1 MCSDHKKWTKQ
12 QRMSRWLLFFNLV
25 LVAQTLCAQS
35 VYVPHGFKGPL
46 FFDISGRLLPSKDGA
61 RVYRI
66 FREVGDANKKKDK
79 IEIDET
85 GRILEFKQPNL
96 YFYFEDH
103 FITGE
108 IKTHGH
114 VWVTAIHQESGLGL
128 YSWKLH
134 LVGECRWYHFNG
146 KLAIAGVYEG
156 EEWYGIQKE
165 YDQNGSPIR
174 FTPGKPWAAYN
185 YIFERTVLKK
195 KDFNYDESLEKSTLP
210 APQQRNAQA
219 DQNLADAKPIDF
231 VALMKEM
238 PRFEVKNYRPYL
250 GMYQGETINGTLKQR
265 ATATLEILEFVD
277 KKGSFTAEFY
287 VFDGFEVQAKLTG
300 SVNDNVLFAR
310 GDWMIGGEKMGY
322 ITLAIFLQQEE
333 GKIEGFYSL
342 RSFDPE
348 AKAQSCSFKLIK
360 DK

>member
-1 MCSDHKKWTKQ
+1 
-12 QRMSRWLLFFNLV
+12 MSRWLLFFSLV
-25 LVAQTLCAQS
+25 VGVQTLWAQS
-35 VYVPHGFKGPL
+35 IYVPYGFKGPL
-46 FFDISGRLLPSKDGA
+46 FFDLNGRLLPSKNGA

-108 IKTHGH
+108 IKTHGY

-146 KLAIAGVYEG
+146 KLAIVGVYEG
-156 EEWYGIQKE
+156 DEWYGIQKE

-195 KDFNYDESLEKSTLP
+195 KDFSYDESLEKSTLP

-219 DQNLADAKPIDF
+219 DQNLVDAKPIDF

-250 GMYQGETINGTLKQR
+250 GMYQGETINGTLKKK
-265 ATATLEILEFVD
+265 ATATLEVLEFVD
-277 KKGSFTAEFY
+277 KKGTFTAEFY
-287 VFDGFEVQAKLTG
+287 AFDGFEVQAKLTG

-310 GDWMIGGEKMGY
+310 GDWMTGGEKMGY

-342 RSFDPE
+342 RSFDLE

>member
-1 MCSDHKKWTKQ
+1 
-12 QRMSRWLLFFNLV
+12 MSRWLLFFNLV

-195 KDFNYDESLEKSTLP
+195 KDFSYDESLEKSTLP

-219 DQNLADAKPIDF
+219 DQNLVDAKPIDF

-265 ATATLEILEFVD
+265 ATVTLEILEFVD